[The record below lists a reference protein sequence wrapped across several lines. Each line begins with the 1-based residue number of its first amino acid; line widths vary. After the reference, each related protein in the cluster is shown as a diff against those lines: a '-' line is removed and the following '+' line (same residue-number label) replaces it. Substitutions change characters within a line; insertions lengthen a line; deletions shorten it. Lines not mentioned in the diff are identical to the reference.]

1 MAAAL
6 PPARIPAAA
15 LAPFPHL
22 RVAAAA
28 LAASIAI
35 HAALLALH
43 FSLPAIKL
51 QHDRAPPLEIAL
63 VNAKTRLAPAKA
75 DILAQAN
82 LDGGGNTDEERRAK
96 SPLPPSPDEPP
107 ARRIAVRETPPPRV
121 DRPAKERLM
130 QPTSTV
136 TLPLPSP
143 EPVDDAEATPSA
155 TANELMHQTLDAFR
169 LEAQIARDQDAY
181 QKMPRKKH
189 IGARATEYRYARYV
203 EDWRMKVERI
213 GNLNYPEAARERKL
227 YGSLV
232 LTVGIRADG
241 SLDSVVVNHA
251 SPSRILDAAAQ
262 HIVEM
267 SAPFAPFPADIRKDT
282 DIIYV
287 TRTWTFAPGDQMSSS
302 SGEP

>member
-1 MAAAL
+1 M
-6 PPARIPAAA
+6 
-15 LAPFPHL
+15 
-22 RVAAAA
+22 
-28 LAASIAI
+28 
-35 HAALLALH
+35 LLAVH
-43 FSLPAIKL
+43 FSLPAFKL

-82 LDGGGNTDEERRAK
+82 LDGGGNTEANRRAK
-96 SPLPPSPDEPP
+96 SPLPPLHDPSQRE
-107 ARRIAVRETPPPRV
+107 RIAVPQAPPPPS
-121 DRPAKERLM
+121 DRAAKQLLTQRS
-130 QPTSTV
+130 STV
-136 TLPLPSP
+136 ALPLSSP
-143 EPVDDAEATPSA
+143 QPADTADATPSP
-155 TANELMHQTLDAFR
+155 TANQLMHQTLEAFR

-181 QKMPRKKH
+181 QKMPRKKY

-241 SLDSVVVNHA
+241 SLDSVVVKHP
-251 SPSRILDAAAQ
+251 SPSRILDAAAA

-267 SAPFAPFPADIRKDT
+267 AAPFAPFPENIRKDT
-282 DIIYV
+282 DILYI

>member
-1 MAAAL
+1 M
-6 PPARIPAAA
+6 
-15 LAPFPHL
+15 APFPHL
-22 RVAAAA
+22 RVAAIA

-35 HAALLALH
+35 HAMLLAVH
-43 FSLPAIKL
+43 FSLPAFKL

-82 LDGGGNTDEERRAK
+82 LDGGGNTEANRRAK
-96 SPLPPSPDEPP
+96 SPLPPLHDPSQRE
-107 ARRIAVRETPPPRV
+107 RIAVPQAPPPPS
-121 DRPAKERLM
+121 DRAAKQLLTQRS
-130 QPTSTV
+130 STV
-136 TLPLPSP
+136 ALPLSSP
-143 EPVDDAEATPSA
+143 QPADTADATPSP
-155 TANELMHQTLDAFR
+155 TANQLMHQTLEAFR

-181 QKMPRKKH
+181 QKMPRKKY

-241 SLDSVVVNHA
+241 SLDSVVVKHP
-251 SPSRILDAAAQ
+251 SPSRILDAAAA

-267 SAPFAPFPADIRKDT
+267 AAPFAPFPENIRKDT
-282 DIIYV
+282 DILYI

>member
-43 FSLPAIKL
+43 FSLPAFKL

-121 DRPAKERLM
+121 DRPAKERLT

-143 EPVDDAEATPSA
+143 QSVDDAEATPSP

-241 SLDSVVVNHA
+241 SLDSVVVNHP
-251 SPSRILDAAAQ
+251 SPSRILDAAAK

-282 DIIYV
+282 DILYV